1 LGHFAKREVVEGKR
15 PYFRY
20 ALEVDKIT
28 MEIDLIQ
35 MQLPEPA
42 EGLEQRICERL
53 NSGVHFPTA

>member
-1 LGHFAKREVVEGKR
+1 VEGKR

-35 MQLPEPA
+35 MRLPEPA
-42 EGLEQRICERL
+42 DGLEQRIRERL
-53 NSGVHFPTA
+53 NSGVHFPTARARH